1 MAPAMGRAM
10 TDDPQK
16 PGASPKVIDV
26 KTFWRALGVRAS
38 AVAVVTA
45 QGAEGPSGF
54 LALSATHLCAEPPT
68 LMVSIDKRTASLA
81 AVQYGKHFA
90 INYLPRSDEALADM
104 FGGKTDKRGADR
116 FAAGRWTTLTTGA
129 PILNDAIGALDCVL
143 EETIERYNTIIAI
156 GRLVDYVGRP
166 DGEPLLFF
174 RGGYR

>member
-1 MAPAMGRAM
+1 M
-10 TDDPQK
+10 TDDAPT
-16 PGASPKVIDV
+16 PGSGTKTIDV
-26 KTFWRALGVRAS
+26 KTFWRAIGVRAS

-54 LALSATHLCAEPPT
+54 LALSATHLCADPPM
-68 LMVSIDKRTASLA
+68 LMVSIDKRTSTLA
-81 AVQYGKHFA
+81 AVEQGKHFA
-90 INYLPRSDEALADM
+90 INYLPRGAEAVSDV

-116 FAAGRWTTLTTGA
+116 FAPGAWGTLTTGA
-129 PILNDAIGALDCVL
+129 PIFNDAIGALDCVL
-143 EETIERYNTIIAI
+143 EETIERHNTIIAI

>member
-1 MAPAMGRAM
+1 M
-10 TDDPQK
+10 TDDAPK
-16 PGASPKVIDV
+16 PGSGTKTIDV
-26 KTFWRALGVRAS
+26 KTFWRAIGVRAS

-54 LALSATHLCAEPPT
+54 LALSATHLCADPPM
-68 LMVSIDKRTASLA
+68 LMVSIDKRTSTLA
-81 AVQYGKHFA
+81 AVEQGKHFA
-90 INYLPRSDEALADM
+90 INYLPRGAEAVSDM

-116 FAAGRWTTLTTGA
+116 FAPGAWGTLTTGA
-129 PILNDAIGALDCVL
+129 PIFNDAIGALDCVL
-143 EETIERYNTIIAI
+143 EETIERHNTIIAI

>member
-1 MAPAMGRAM
+1 M
-10 TDDPQK
+10 TDDAPK
-16 PGASPKVIDV
+16 PGSGTKTIDV
-26 KTFWRALGVRAS
+26 KTFWRAIGVRAS

-54 LALSATHLCAEPPT
+54 LALSATHLCADPPM
-68 LMVSIDKRTASLA
+68 LMVSIDKRTSTLA
-81 AVQYGKHFA
+81 AVEQGKHFA
-90 INYLPRSDEALADM
+90 INYLPRGAEAVSDM

-116 FAAGRWTTLTTGA
+116 FAPGAWGTLTTGA
-129 PILNDAIGALDCVL
+129 PVFNDAIGALDCVL
-143 EETIERYNTIIAI
+143 EETIERHNTIIAI

>member
-1 MAPAMGRAM
+1 M
-10 TDDPQK
+10 TDDAPK
-16 PGASPKVIDV
+16 PGSGSKTIDV
-26 KTFWRALGVRAS
+26 KTFWRALGARAS

-54 LALSATHLCAEPPT
+54 LALSATHLCADPPM
-68 LMVSIDKRTASLA
+68 LMVSIDKRTSTLA
-81 AVQYGKHFA
+81 AVEHAKHFA
-90 INYLPRSDEALADM
+90 INYLPRGAEDVSDM

-116 FAAGRWTTLTTGA
+116 FAPGAWGTLTTGA
-129 PILNDAIGALDCVL
+129 PIFNDAIGALDCVL
-143 EETIERYNTIIAI
+143 EETIERHNTIIAI

>member
-1 MAPAMGRAM
+1 M

-54 LALSATHLCAEPPT
+54 LALSATHLCADPPM

-81 AVQYGKHFA
+81 AVTQAKHFA
-90 INYLPRSDEALADM
+90 INYLPRGDEALADM

-116 FAAGRWTTLTTGA
+116 FALGQWSTLTTGS

-143 EETIERYNTIIAI
+143 EETIERHNTIIAI